1 MRALLPYAARGA
13 NILYEHRKRIRN
25 DMFWIMEK
33 LQWEDGGMAE
43 IIQRYGENSE
53 NLELL
58 HNLLNKVWV
67 TCDRSILPKV
77 ANKIREQYRLEK
89 TLVEAFTNA
98 AFEYY
103 TYTHSKP
110 FSDLNKADISKI
122 VNGKNRIS

>member
-1 MRALLPYAARGA
+1 
-13 NILYEHRKRIRN
+13 
-25 DMFWIMEK
+25 MFWIMEK

-67 TCDRSILPKV
+67 TCDRSFLPKV
-77 ANKIREQYRLEK
+77 ANKIREQYQLEK
-89 TLVEAFTNA
+89 TLLEAFTNA

-103 TYTHSKP
+103 TYTQSKP
-110 FSDLNKADISKI
+110 FFDLKQE
-122 VNGKNRIS
+122 